1 MEITKDYDDHQ
12 PVVMSREREQCTGV
26 CRKMKV
32 RRVGAEKIYIRLV
45 LFYTL
50 FIRLLGLIFR
60 FEKVFNLIKR
70 LVFAIFF
77 LLSIFFFLAVFFF
90 LTFEEISKLLFQGLL
105 RLFCLIFNL
114 FVVGFE
120 KWEKDLVEQEI

>member
-1 MEITKDYDDHQ
+1 
-12 PVVMSREREQCTGV
+12 MSREKEQCTGV

-32 RRVGAEKIYIRLV
+32 RRVGAEKFYNLV

-77 LLSIFFFLAVFFF
+77 ILAIFLFFAVFFF
-90 LTFEEISKLLFQGLL
+90 LAFEEISELLFQGLL
-105 RLFCLIFNL
+105 CLLCLILNL